1 MSLGRWVDAEEILCS
16 DDDMKFLLGAQR
28 THYLESL
35 CVSHKT
41 LHTITDKQRT
51 LPNLTSLTVCLLTK
65 VRSISELGVF
75 DLVTLRSLQILE
87 PHGNCRVCTD
97 TRIQSC
103 RNGGGRFGFDLE
115 KDCKQLSKLTN
126 LEHLNLRI
134 HRGDDGASMEL
145 LQSILSVTVARS
157 VSRCLKTFHYTVTRS
172 WPLECPKFDSEAV
185 SLFISAIPRSLT
197 DLRLPIN
204 VDQMVRTVHVHS
216 RA

>member
-75 DLVTLRSLQILE
+75 DFVQLRSLQILE
-87 PHGNCRVCTD
+87 PHEGCRVCLD
-97 TRIQSC
+97 TTHNR
-103 RNGGGRFGFDLE
+103 GGRFGFDLE

-157 VSRCLKTFHYTVTRS
+157 VSRCLKTFHCTVTPFGCQR
-172 WPLECPKFDSEAV
+172 FDFEV
-185 SLFISAIPRSLT
+185 LSLFISALPRSLT